1 MCYLIFLFSLHLKNW
16 LLFFFSLIISNILCR
31 FRFNEEGEELK
42 ENGENSTKQEQT
54 KTKEETTEET
64 KPKVNGDAGLESETV
79 KENGVSSTKEEAETE
94 VKSEAKTENTE
105 LGKLL
110 MYLTI

>member
-1 MCYLIFLFSLHLKNW
+1 M
-16 LLFFFSLIISNILCR
+16 
-31 FRFNEEGEELK
+31 
-42 ENGENSTKQEQT
+42 
-54 KTKEETTEET
+54 
-64 KPKVNGDAGLESETV
+64 ESETV
-79 KENGVSSTKEEAETE
+79 KENGVSSTKEEAVTE